1 MKKDL
6 NTLLDEL
13 THIHPDF
20 KRIHAD
26 KVEVGD
32 WVRWKCKYGCK
43 AYGKHLN
50 CPPHVPSPDD
60 TRKLIRCYEHAIVVR
75 FDAKPNREVQPSHV
89 HHFLWD
95 AIKAMYDTMFELE
108 RHAFLTGYYKA
119 LAMVGLCC
127 AYCDECIPE
136 RRDSCLD
143 HAVKGYCK
151 LSDLNV
157 PREDLPK
164 LAEDMLKAK
173 GYLARN
179 PRKIEHE
186 DAVKTFERMW

>member
-6 NTLLDEL
+6 DTLLEEL
-13 THIHPDF
+13 TRIHPDF

-60 TRKLIRCYEHAIVVR
+60 TRKQILCYEHAIVAR
-75 FDAKPNREVQPSHV
+75 FDAEPNREVQPSHV

-119 LAMVGLCC
+119 FAMVGLCC

-143 HAVKGYCK
+143 LAVKRYCS

-186 DAVKTFERMW
+186 DAVKIFERMW